1 MGPPI
6 APPSP
11 SVDVAVRRMPCVVG
25 IAIFTS
31 AMISSISPQA
41 TAMIA
46 PSTTIL
52 FVTPSSEGNFRPR
65 HALKW
70 DPPAASLFYG
80 PAQLS
85 EKLVTPFFRSI
96 EGLLCTVGGRL
107 RAFPGPSNVRLG
119 LHPPPEKKKKK
130 KKKKKYSR

>member
-1 MGPPI
+1 MGDVRPPI

-11 SVDVAVRRMPCVVG
+11 SVDAAVRRMPCVVG

-52 FVTPSSEGNFRPR
+52 FVTPLSKDDFRPR

-85 EKLVTPFFRSI
+85 EKVVTPLSEVSRDSCVQ
-96 EGLLCTVGGRL
+96 L
-107 RAFPGPSNVRLG
+107 
-119 LHPPPEKKKKK
+119 
-130 KKKKKYSR
+130 YSWREIACLP